1 MEFKKGSTYTRGEIH
16 TLYFDTPILNN
27 RDWQTGYVRVDDE
40 LIVFMNIDIPGLTGH
55 DYPNSYNEEAKTVEW
70 YGKPGTN
77 SKQPIFDKLIK
88 GELTPHFFARWVTND
103 PFTYLGVGKIIKH
116 DDGNPTVYSTGR
128 PTENIKLTL
137 TFEDTGN
144 ILPSS
149 DDGTNETSF
158 ALEKYLEEFI
168 VSNWDNLDLGAK
180 YDRHEEEIDGQR
192 KKCRTDTGEID
203 ILALSKDKTE
213 FLVIELKKGRASD
226 RVVGQTLRYM
236 GYIQSEIA
244 NSNQHVKGLI
254 IALEDDVGTRRAL
267 SQVPQIDFNR
277 YQINF
282 QLIKD

>member
-27 RDWQTGYVRVDDE
+27 RDWQSGYVRVDDE

-88 GELTPHFFARWVTND
+88 GELTPHFFARWVTNA

-128 PTENIKLTL
+128 TTENIKLTL

-168 VSNWDNLDLGAK
+168 VSNWNNLDLGSK